1 MVINVSRR
9 GLANFGKWRNSI
21 SSSGFAPVYGFYS
34 RGAVY
39 ACVGSFRERRF
50 RNFSQ
55 LRAPRWNLPRRRSF
69 LPGLVIRRCYLVFLA
84 EILFFLGVLLFRD
97 VVFRFPRFFFRFSPL
112 FYRFCLFASRFAP
125 SCCVVLFSLLPVF
138 FFVLISF
145 FSVFGFRGISIFSS
159 GIRGPLE
166 RGRGMAGTGGPVKRP
181 NFDNASFAEA
191 ALPKTIQKMRI

>member
-1 MVINVSRR
+1 MCLRRIVLRTMSAQFCAASSSALEFASPAMFSARFGYPAMLPCVSCRNLVFSWRTSVSRR
-9 GLANFGKWRNSI
+9 RF
-21 SSSGFAPVYGFYS
+21 
-34 RGAVY
+34 
-39 ACVGSFRERRF
+39 SF
-50 RNFSQ
+50 
-55 LRAPRWNLPRRRSF
+55 PP
-69 LPGLVIRRCYLVFLA
+69 
-84 EILFFLGVLLFRD
+84 
-97 VVFRFPRFFFRFSPL
+97 FFFRFSPL

-181 NFDNASFAEA
+181 NFDNASFA
-191 ALPKTIQKMRI
+191 